1 MDGTRLQDVI
11 SRGMGTAARRAGV
24 VCDAYRPCD
33 AVNPLA
39 ATNRYL
45 QLSAAFN
52 AEDPGFRRAHAYGQP
67 VWYGVF
73 DSAYTRPG
81 DYLVERGGTRVWFIA
96 MQPPLLPVV
105 CVLTNRVASFARP
118 AAPMLPG
125 INSYGG
131 VLHAT
136 LVPLM
141 VDWPAS
147 VLAGGSGEREPA
159 ELPSDVRLGGYSVLV
174 PAVPRLTAAACDEV
188 SSLRALR
195 SDELMTDDLGRNYVV
210 SSAELSEMGWRLLVK
225 LATT

>member
-1 MDGTRLQDVI
+1 MDGPRLQDLI
-11 SRGMGTAARRAGV
+11 SRGMGMAARQAGV

-33 AVNPLA
+33 GFNPLA
-39 ATNRYL
+39 PTNRYL
-45 QLSAAFN
+45 QLTAAFN
-52 AEDPGFRRAHAYGQP
+52 AEDPGFRRANAYGRP

-81 DYLVERGGTRVWFIA
+81 DYLAERDGTRVWFIA
-96 MQPPLLPVV
+96 RQPWLLPVV
-105 CVLTNRVASFARP
+105 CVLTNRVVSFARP

-131 VLHAT
+131 VLRAN
-136 LVPLM
+136 LVPLL

-147 VLAGGSGEREPA
+147 LLAGGTGEREPA

-174 PAVPRLTAAACDEV
+174 PAGPRLTAACDGA
-188 SSLRALR
+188 SQTTLRA
-195 SDELMTDDLGRNYVV
+195 DDLMTDDLGRNYVV

>member
-1 MDGTRLQDVI
+1 MDSTRLQDLI

-24 VCDAYRPCD
+24 ICDAYRPCD
-33 AVNPLA
+33 AANPLVPI
-39 ATNRYL
+39 NRYL
-45 QLSAAFN
+45 QLTAAFN
-52 AEDPGFRRAHAYGQP
+52 AEDPGFRRANAYGRP

-81 DYLVERGGTRVWFIA
+81 DYLAERDGTRVWFIA
-96 MQPPLLPVV
+96 AQPLLLPVV
-105 CVLTNRVASFARP
+105 CVLTNRVVSFGRP

-131 VLHAT
+131 VLRAN
-136 LVPLM
+136 LVPLL

-147 VLAGGSGEREPA
+147 VLAGGTAEREPA
-159 ELPSDVRLGGYSVLV
+159 ELPSDVRLGGYSVLL
-174 PAVPRLTAAACDEV
+174 PAGPRSTTGNDEV
-188 SSLRALR
+188 SLTTLRADDLMA
-195 SDELMTDDLGRNYVV
+195 DELGRNYVV